1 LPISQ
6 TKEISGETTKPEKKE
21 KLNDDTKKSES
32 KKPDF
37 EIAEDWMYTAS
48 TKWARRAK

>member
-1 LPISQ
+1 MPISQ
-6 TKEISGETTKPEKKE
+6 TNEISGETAKLEKKE
-21 KLNDDTKKSES
+21 KLNDDTEKSES
-32 KKPDF
+32 KNPDF